1 MGEKPT
7 CREIT
12 PRQLVV
18 NCLYGTTHLIPVE
31 PDLWRYL
38 ATASKLIKTRIRDI
52 VIKDDYYSIENV
64 LFYNDHLIAKF
75 QDGDVRL
82 VGLNNEFRKEKY
94 FYEVVNGSLDDDIR
108 TALPQLI
115 SEAYQMYCTQGKKS
129 DA

>member
-1 MGEKPT
+1 MEEKPT

-38 ATASKLIKTRIRDI
+38 ATASKLIKTRIRDV
-52 VIKDDYYSIENV
+52 VIRDDHYSIESV
-64 LFYNDHLIAKF
+64 LFYQDHMIAKF
-75 QDGDVRL
+75 QNGDVQL
-82 VGLNNEFRKEKY
+82 AGLNNKFRDERY
-94 FYEVVNGSLDDDIR
+94 FYEVVNGSLDDDIK
-108 TALPQLI
+108 TALPSII
-115 SEAYQMYCTQGKKS
+115 SEAYQIYCTQGKKS